1 MGSNWYC
8 KGFDESL
15 FEIQKPT
22 KDLSVGFDA
31 IPNSIKNSDIFDEND
46 LIKLA
51 SISRLPEEKD
61 VELFKENCQINE
73 NNESDIRKKLYLK
86 AKKKIAANEVEQ
98 AWKYLLIDLL
108 NKHI

>member
-1 MGSNWYC
+1 M
-8 KGFDESL
+8 F
-15 FEIQKPT
+15 I
-22 KDLSVGFDA
+22 
-31 IPNSIKNSDIFDEND
+31 II
-46 LIKLA
+46 
-51 SISRLPEEKD
+51 
-61 VELFKENCQINE
+61 KENCQINE